1 MRTLLHSCGRWQFV
15 SSWCQLCGSHYQ
27 EDAAKST
34 LSHLHFVFAH
44 IETWLRT
51 VGFPPVCERAKTE
64 MCWLKTR
71 ADKLFLRYRRNR
83 KFPSQVL
90 CAFANMVFPGQSAW
104 PMKCFFFFFPM
115 WAFSQRP
122 KFQMFK
128 LAAQYCLW
136 FATKQLPH
144 TDIPSPQSPQ
154 CSPWCLGWI
163 LSKIHLRHEM
173 NLNLYCQC
181 RPRDIQIA
189 TLLPDAKL

>member
-104 PMKCFFFFFPM
+104 PMKCFFFFFSQCGPSAKDPSSKCLNWRHSTVCGLQLNSSHILISPLLSLLSALLGV
-115 WAFSQRP
+115 WAE
-122 KFQMFK
+122 
-128 LAAQYCLW
+128 Y
-136 FATKQLPH
+136 
-144 TDIPSPQSPQ
+144 
-154 CSPWCLGWI
+154 
-163 LSKIHLRHEM
+163 
-173 NLNLYCQC
+173 
-181 RPRDIQIA
+181 
-189 TLLPDAKL
+189 